1 MIASRR
7 AAAALSSSG
16 VLGLPILRAGAAD
29 FVLDTP
35 TFVGRE
41 LCANRVLRSRLLEK
55 CVNQMNSS

>member
-16 VLGLPILRAGAAD
+16 VFGLPILRAGAAV
-29 FVLDTP
+29 FVFELT

-41 LCANRVLRSRLLEK
+41 F
-55 CVNQMNSS
+55 